1 MLDAFLVCGAF
12 LMEFSGEFWSMVRPK
27 KAIFTLYHFFCVI
40 LFQVFIAAAEGKIRI
55 AVGNRPRWF

>member
-1 MLDAFLVCGAF
+1 
-12 LMEFSGEFWSMVRPK
+12 MEFSGEFWSMVRPK